1 MKKLIEN
8 LNRLRETREKEIFW
22 ERIFKILSILLLL
35 ITVVFLKLPALT
47 LTEKNLNTYNPS
59 SSIEKVT
66 DSSQSLLEGTSIPS
80 TTDNSQSVTSIKDG
94 NLQGEASKAS
104 NDNTKSTTD
113 PIKEKSPN
121 ENNFLK
127 GGKLTSAT
135 NYFNVSVDY
144 SEGTFKENVKL
155 VVVDINDSKF
165 DNKVKNIIREGKKL

>member
-66 DSSQSLLEGTSIPS
+66 DSSQSLLE
-80 TTDNSQSVTSIKDG
+80 
-94 NLQGEASKAS
+94 
-104 NDNTKSTTD
+104 
-113 PIKEKSPN
+113 
-121 ENNFLK
+121 
-127 GGKLTSAT
+127 
-135 NYFNVSVDY
+135 
-144 SEGTFKENVKL
+144 
-155 VVVDINDSKF
+155 
-165 DNKVKNIIREGKKL
+165 